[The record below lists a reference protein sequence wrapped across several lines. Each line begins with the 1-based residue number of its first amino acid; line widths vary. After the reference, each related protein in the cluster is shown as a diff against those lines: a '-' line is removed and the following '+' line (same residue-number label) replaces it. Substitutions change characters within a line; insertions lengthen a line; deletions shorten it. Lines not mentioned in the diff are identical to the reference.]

1 MRFLAAAVL
10 LLLVPSTQVYL
21 SFFVA
26 APPADHSQQSVA
38 NDARQQPPETISAA
52 APETAPQP
60 PQQPPQQQQQPRA
73 LREPAGR
80 VECKDIDAVY
90 TWVDRQASPAP
101 RPAVAGEPVVAR
113 PVVARHGVEREPVVA
128 RHGVAERVLRGATS
142 ASRTRDMGT
151 LQYSLR
157 ALESNAPWVRRLF
170 LVTDG
175 QVPAWLNTSRVTVV
189 PHASIFVE
197 EGDEGGSRGSGNG
210 SAVGLPTANSNAIE
224 ANLHRIAGLS
234 QCFLYLN
241 DDVFVWKPIQR
252 SFFVSPDSRPVFHQ
266 GRQKA
271 PSFPGVF
278 TPSWHTQLHYTNE
291 VLGTRYGHKPRNYP
305 SHSCYLWSR
314 WISERAWVQWP
325 EEMRLTVSHKL
336 RLTTDMVM
344 SMVQLHV
351 GLAENA
357 TVLGNASLH
366 TVEWG
371 DKVSEN
377 TLALE
382 KALKQDPDC
391 LCFQDGSAT
400 KPEAL
405 KQLISVVAE
414 AFPHK
419 SAWEI
424 N

>member
-1 MRFLAAAVL
+1 MRLVALCAL
-10 LLLVPSTQVYL
+10 LLLVTTAQLYL
-21 SFFVA
+21 AFVA
-26 APPADHSQQSVA
+26 APSGDPDVSAHESGTAQLAAST
-38 NDARQQPPETISAA
+38 PE
-52 APETAPQP
+52 
-60 PQQPPQQQQQPRA
+60 
-73 LREPAGR
+73 
-80 VECKDIDAVY
+80 IDAVY
-90 TWVDRQASPAP
+90 TWVDREKSEEPPKGKAAP
-101 RPAVAGEPVVAR
+101 RQRAGR
-113 PVVARHGVEREPVVA
+113 PVARHGVV
-128 RHGVAERVLRGATS
+128 ERVLRGATS

-151 LQYSLR
+151 LRYSLR
-157 ALESNAPWVRRLF
+157 ALERNAPWTRRLF

-197 EGDEGGSRGSGNG
+197 EGDEGGDGSNGSRGST
-210 SAVGLPTANSNAIE
+210 VGLPTANSNAIE

-291 VLGTRYGHKPRNYP
+291 VLGTKYGARPRNYP

-357 TVLGNASLH
+357 SVLGNASLH

-382 KALKQDPDC
+382 QALKQDPDC

-405 KQLISVVAE
+405 KQLIEVVSAV
-414 AFPHK
+414 FPET
-419 SAWEI
+419 SSWEI
-424 N
+424 D